1 MSRFYI
7 LLFLIIGG
15 YFLLKY
21 RNMKRRLERYE
32 NKPQPPHSKSKKDI
46 QWDAEDID
54 YEEIKDNEK

>member
-32 NKPQPPHSKSKKDI
+32 NKPQPPQSKSKKDI

-54 YEEIKDNEK
+54 YEEIKDTEK